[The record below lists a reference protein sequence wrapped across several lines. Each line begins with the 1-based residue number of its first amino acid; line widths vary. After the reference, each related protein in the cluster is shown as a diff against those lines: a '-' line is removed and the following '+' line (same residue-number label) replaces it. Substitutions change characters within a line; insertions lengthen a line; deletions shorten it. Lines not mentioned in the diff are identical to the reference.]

1 MSTTPADGPSSYPAP
16 PEQPERPSVGPPGAT
31 GSGGSGDSPAAR
43 AIPSW
48 PGWSAPAALL
58 AGFAGALVLGLVIAL
73 IGALFGA
80 DLDHAPASVSIASVV
95 AQDVCLIGAALLFAR
110 AVTFPRPRQFGLNRP
125 RSLPQAAALVV
136 GGYLV
141 FIVISY
147 LWLTAIGQSGAKDTI
162 TEDLGAKDSTIA
174 LVFVT
179 FVVTVCA
186 PLAEEFLF
194 RGYFFGA
201 LRSNGFW
208 FAAFFTGL
216 AFGTVHVF
224 GSPIAFIVPLALLG
238 MGLCLIRE
246 KTASLYPGIALH
258 CLNNSLAMA
267 SSEHWSWEVPVVL
280 IGAPALIATFIWL
293 GLRAWPE
300 PGARTAPVSAAA
312 PTG

>member
-1 MSTTPADGPSSYPAP
+1 MSTTPSYPAP
-16 PEQPERPSVGPPGAT
+16 PEQPERPLSAT
-31 GSGGSGDSPAAR
+31 PAGGDGLLGGSGDSPAAR
-43 AIPSW
+43 AIPNW
-48 PGWSAPAALL
+48 PGWSAPAALI
-58 AGFAGALVLGLVIAL
+58 AGFLGALILGLVIAL
-73 IGALFGA
+73 IGAAFGA
-80 DLDHAPASVSIASVV
+80 SISDGHTSPSVSIASVI
-95 AQDVCLIGAALLFAR
+95 AQDACLIAAALLFAR
-110 AVTFPRPRQFGLNRP
+110 MVTFPRPSHFGLTRP
-125 RSLPQAAALVV
+125 LSLPLAAAFVV

-141 FIVISY
+141 FIVVSY
-147 LWLTAIGQSGAKDTI
+147 VWLTVIGQSGAKDTI
-162 TEDLGAKDSTIA
+162 TEDLGAKDSTVA

-208 FAAFFTGL
+208 FAAGFTGL
-216 AFGTVHVF
+216 AFGIVHVF

-238 MGLCLIRE
+238 GGLCFIRE

-280 IGAPALIATFIWL
+280 IGAPLCIISFIWL
-293 GLRAWPE
+293 GLRVWPA
-300 PGARTAPVSAAA
+300 PRPQAGPVSATA

>member
-1 MSTTPADGPSSYPAP
+1 MSTTPSYPAP
-16 PEQPERPSVGPPGAT
+16 PEQPERPRAAT
-31 GSGGSGDSPAAR
+31 PASGGDGAFSGDSPAAR
-43 AIPSW
+43 AIPNW
-48 PGWSAPAALL
+48 PGWTAPAALI
-58 AGFAGALVLGLVIAL
+58 AGFLGALVLGLVIAL

-80 DLDHAPASVSIASVV
+80 SISDGHTSPSVSIASVV
-95 AQDVCLIGAALLFAR
+95 AQDACLIAAALLFAR
-110 AVTFPRPRQFGLNRP
+110 MVTFPRPSHFGLNRP
-125 RSLPQAAALVV
+125 LSLPMAAAFVV

-141 FIVISY
+141 FIVVSY
-147 LWLTAIGQSGAKDTI
+147 VWLTAIGQSGTKDTI
-162 TEDLGAKDSTIA
+162 TEDLGAKDSTVA

-208 FAAFFTGL
+208 FAAGFTGL
-216 AFGTVHVF
+216 AFGIVHVF

-238 MGLCLIRE
+238 GGLCWIRE

-267 SSEHWSWEVPVVL
+267 SSEHWSWEIPVVL
-280 IGAPALIATFIWL
+280 IGAPLCIAAFIWL
-293 GLRAWPE
+293 GLRAWPA
-300 PGARTAPVSAAA
+300 ARPQAGPVSATA

>member
-1 MSTTPADGPSSYPAP
+1 MSTTPSYPAP
-16 PEQPERPSVGPPGAT
+16 PEQPERPAAAT
-31 GSGGSGDSPAAR
+31 PAGGSPAVAGSGAGPAAR
-43 AIPSW
+43 AIPNW
-48 PGWSAPAALL
+48 PGWSAPAALIG
-58 AGFAGALVLGLVIAL
+58 GFAGALVLGLVIA
-73 IGALFGA
+73 IVGSIFGA
-80 DLDHAPASVSIASVV
+80 SISDGHTSASVSIASVI
-95 AQDVCLIGAALLFAR
+95 AQDACLIAAALLFAR
-110 AVTFPRPRQFGLNRP
+110 MVTFPRPRQFGLNRP
-125 RSLPQAAALVV
+125 LSIPRAAAFVA

-141 FIVISY
+141 FIVVSY
-147 LWLTAIGQSGAKDTI
+147 VWLTAIGQSGAKDTI

-208 FAAFFTGL
+208 FAAGFTGL
-216 AFGTVHVF
+216 AFGIVHVF

-238 MGLCLIRE
+238 AGLCFIRE

-258 CLNNSLAMA
+258 CLNNSVAMA
-267 SSEHWSWEVPVVL
+267 SSEHWSWQVPVVL
-280 IGAPALIATFIWL
+280 IGAPACIALFVWL
-293 GLRAWPE
+293 GLRAWPS
-300 PGARTAPVSAAA
+300 PRAVAGPVSATA

>member
-1 MSTTPADGPSSYPAP
+1 
-16 PEQPERPSVGPPGAT
+16 
-31 GSGGSGDSPAAR
+31 
-43 AIPSW
+43 
-48 PGWSAPAALL
+48 
-58 AGFAGALVLGLVIAL
+58 
-73 IGALFGA
+73 
-80 DLDHAPASVSIASVV
+80 
-95 AQDVCLIGAALLFAR
+95 
-110 AVTFPRPRQFGLNRP
+110 VTFPRPRQFGLNKP
-125 RSLPQAAALVV
+125 RSLPQAIALVV

-147 LWLTAIGQSGAKDTI
+147 LWLTAIGQSGTKDTI

-216 AFGTVHVF
+216 AFGVVHVF

-238 MGLCLIRE
+238 MGLCFIRE

-267 SSEHWSWEVPVVL
+267 SSEHWSWEIPVVL
-280 IGAPALIATFIWL
+280 IGAPALIACFVWL
-293 GLRAWPE
+293 GLRAWPQPRPA
-300 PGARTAPVSAAA
+300 PGPVSVAA